1 MKSIAVIA
9 TEKEYARHIRR
20 NVEQYL
26 GNYGEFFD
34 YSVRE
39 VEEQGEIKED
49 FILISA
55 FNIFQKVRALVTDH
69 TEIIVISLS
78 LTKTQL
84 EPLNNL
90 DAGTRAYLVNFDERS
105 CLHTMTNLYDA
116 GFRDLELYPYWGK
129 GTPDPTITLAIT
141 PNEEELVPPSVR
153 RVMNLGESS
162 VDVRTLYEIADKLG
176 AYDEFSDKEAK
187 AARQEYYYISS
198 GMDRLMG
205 EQDAMHSRMRALIQM
220 MKDGIV
226 VTDNLGKIHLAN
238 EKAVKLMSFR
248 TDVLE
253 GFHIS
258 EVLPEIDIY
267 PEIQYIINGDR
278 GPIMASFVPIETNL
292 EPSGEN
298 VIGRIITLSDFD
310 EREEVQH
317 EVRSRLAGNH
327 HRARYHFPEII
338 GDSPQMENAIAQA
351 KKMAKSNS
359 SVLVTGESGTG
370 KELFAQSIH
379 NASSRCNRNFVAVNC
394 AAIPENLLE
403 SEMFGYEEGSFTGAR
418 KGGKAGYF
426 EVAHGGTIFLD
437 EIGEMPLQLQ
447 AKLLRVIEERRVT
460 RVGSDKEIDVDVRII
475 SATNQDL
482 FKMVEEG
489 RFREDLYYRLKVLP
503 LELPPLREHPE
514 DIPTLIDH
522 YLDIF
527 HKQFQFNTGAM
538 KRLKCHQWRGNCREL
553 RNVIEYLAN
562 QEKAIIREE
571 DLEILN
577 VNRSL
582 NHKQTR
588 SNRPSESDTP
598 QNDWRPGAGNEPDS
612 QHEAPVVPVPPEMAN
627 PYYSISKI
635 GKPSEDDPWFG
646 SAKNPQYQRK
656 PQTEFERFLRWE
668 GRDLENYRAI
678 LQQLHDCALQ
688 GLRPGREILAEELRQ
703 RGFDVSTG
711 EVRKY
716 LQTLAKYN
724 FVILG
729 RGRVGSRITPDGE
742 NALDH
747 MNLKA

>member
-39 VEEQGEIKED
+39 AEEQGEIKED

-90 DAGTRAYLVNFDERS
+90 EAGTRAYLVNFDERS

-176 AYDEFSDKEAK
+176 AYDEFSEKEAK
-187 AARQEYYYISS
+187 EARQEYYYISS
-198 GMDRLMG
+198 GMDRLLG

-238 EKAVKLMSFR
+238 EKAVKLMNFR

-253 GFHIS
+253 GFNIS
-258 EVLPEIDIY
+258 EVLPEMDIY

-292 EPSGEN
+292 EPAGEN
-298 VIGRIITLSDFD
+298 VIGRIVTLSDFD

-327 HRARYHFPEII
+327 HRARYRFSEII
-338 GDSPQMENAIAQA
+338 GDSPQIENAIAQA
-351 KKMAKSNS
+351 KKMAKSSS
-359 SVLVTGESGTG
+359 SVLITGESGTG

-482 FKMVEEG
+482 FTMVEEG

-522 YLDIF
+522 YLEIF
-527 HKQFQFNTGAM
+527 QKEFQFNTGAM
-538 KRLKCHQWRGNCREL
+538 KRLKSHQWRGNCREL

-562 QEKAIIREE
+562 QEKAVIREE

-577 VNRSL
+577 VNRNAERRSL
-582 NHKQTR
+582 G
-588 SNRPSESDTP
+588 SDTKSNP
-598 QNDWRPGAGNEPDS
+598 GTAQNDWWPGVGSEPD
-612 QHEAPVVPVPPEMAN
+612 PR
-627 PYYSISKI
+627 
-635 GKPSEDDPWFG
+635 F
-646 SAKNPQYQRK
+646 QRK
-656 PQTEFERFLRWE
+656 PQTEFERFVRWE

-688 GLRPGREILAEELRQ
+688 GRRPGRENLAEELRQ
-703 RGFDVSTG
+703 IGFDVSTG

-716 LQTLAKYN
+716 LRTLAKYN
-724 FVILG
+724 FVIFK
-729 RGRVGSRITPDGE
+729 VSSFPGSWKRRWSPSAMHIPP
-742 NALDH
+742 AAQAH
-747 MNLKA
+747 H